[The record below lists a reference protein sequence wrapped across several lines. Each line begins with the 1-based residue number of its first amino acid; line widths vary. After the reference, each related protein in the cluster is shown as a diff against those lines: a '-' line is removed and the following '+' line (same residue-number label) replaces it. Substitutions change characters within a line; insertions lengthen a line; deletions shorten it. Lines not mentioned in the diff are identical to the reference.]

1 MTFAVLG
8 RCPLR
13 GQSGVAITTSSIAI
27 GARCP
32 FVRAG
37 VGAASTQNVT
47 DPRLGPALL
56 DHMEAGET
64 PEMAMEAVTT
74 ADGYMDHRQLL
85 AINLAG
91 QTAHFTGTKAL
102 GRSAAAKGL
111 NCVAAGNLL
120 ANDGVPQAMVNG
132 FSTDQRTYLADHL
145 LAGLAAGLAAG
156 GEVGSIHSAALQVAG
171 DQDWPI
177 VNLRVDWT
185 EGDPIAELEALWQM
199 YVPQMEDYVT
209 RALDPDAAPSY
220 GVPGDE

>member
-64 PEMAMEAVTT
+64 PEMAMEA
-74 ADGYMDHRQLL
+74 AQ
-85 AINLAG
+85 
-91 QTAHFTGTKAL
+91 
-102 GRSAAAKGL
+102 GL
-111 NCVAAGNLL
+111 NCVAAGNPL
-120 ANDGVPQAMVNG
+120 ANEGVPQAMVNG

-177 VNLRVDWT
+177 VNLRADWT

-199 YVPQMEDYVT
+199 YVPQMDDYVT